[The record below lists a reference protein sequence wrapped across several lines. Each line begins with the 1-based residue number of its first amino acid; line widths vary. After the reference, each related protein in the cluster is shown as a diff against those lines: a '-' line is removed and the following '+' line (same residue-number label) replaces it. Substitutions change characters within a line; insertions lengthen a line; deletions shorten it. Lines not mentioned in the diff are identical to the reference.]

1 MAETTIVAS
10 SSPLQ
15 DPVILGT
22 AISVFII
29 ITLFLLM
36 FFNNRSSRSRS
47 STTKTQDNILA
58 GTVCAVL
65 LLFGATVITARFFA
79 TDYTV
84 PQVEVS
90 GISIT
95 QFSYDFSEV
104 TFPATT
110 ASVRESEE
118 LGYLVSKH
126 PDVIAPNNEV
136 TLYCVFT
143 SFENT
148 PSPLPALVGV
158 EHVET
163 VCSPTQWKFSSADA
177 IIPPSQVSHLLSP
190 TSN

>member
-22 AISVFII
+22 AISVFVI

-36 FFNNRSSRSRS
+36 FFNNRSSRSA
-47 STTKTQDNILA
+47 TTKTQDSILA

-65 LLFGATVITARFFA
+65 LLFGATVVTVRFFA

-90 GISIT
+90 GISVT
-95 QFSYDFSEV
+95 QFSSDFSEV

-126 PDVIAPNNEV
+126 PEVVAPNDEV

-148 PSPLPALVGV
+148 PSPLPALVSV

-163 VCSPTQWKFSSADA
+163 VCSPSQWKFSSADA
-177 IIPPSQVSHLLSP
+177 IIPPSQVSHLLSQ